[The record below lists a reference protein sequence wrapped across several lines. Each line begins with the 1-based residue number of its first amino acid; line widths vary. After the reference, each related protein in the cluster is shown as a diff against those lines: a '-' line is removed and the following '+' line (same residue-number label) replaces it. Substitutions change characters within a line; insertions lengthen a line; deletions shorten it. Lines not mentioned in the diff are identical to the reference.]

1 MSQNFQAGD
10 FLIFQIESGYG
21 LLRLLGVDETAN
33 GETIWHLKAYN
44 EMFLDIEMADA
55 ALLNSQNLTV
65 SIPHIALTNRAFE
78 STQTARMLNQPL
90 EESDL
95 LSFEAW
101 KNDENREIYDRS
113 IRLMLGLR

>member
-10 FLIFQIESGYG
+10 YLIFQIESGYG
-21 LLRLLGVDETAN
+21 LLRLLNIEAAAN
-33 GETIWHLKAYN
+33 ATVWHLKAYN

-55 ALLNSQNLTV
+55 ALGNSNDFTV

-78 STQTARMLNQPL
+78 STQTARMGNQPL
-90 EESDL
+90 SERDL
-95 LSFEAW
+95 EPFEKW
-101 KNDENREIYDRS
+101 KNSGEREIFDRS

>member
-21 LLRLLGVDETAN
+21 LLRLLNVETASD
-33 GETIWHLKAYN
+33 ETIWHLKAYN

-55 ALLNSQNLTV
+55 ALNNADDLTV

-78 STQTARMLNQPL
+78 STQTARMGNQPL
-90 EESDL
+90 EEKDL
-95 LSFEAW
+95 KPFEAW
-101 KNDENREIYDRS
+101 KNSGHREIFDRS

>member
-21 LLRLLGVDETAN
+21 LLRLLEVDAADDA
-33 GETIWHLKAYN
+33 TIWHLKAYN
-44 EMFLDIEMADA
+44 EMFLDIEMADE
-55 ALLNSQNLTV
+55 ALKSYADFTT

-78 STQTARMLNQPL
+78 STQTARMGNQPL
-90 EESDL
+90 TEADTQPL
-95 LSFEAW
+95 EAW
-101 KNDENREIYDRS
+101 KNGEDREIFDRS

>member
-21 LLRLLGVDETAN
+21 LLRLLNIDETTN
-33 GETIWHLKAYN
+33 ETIWHLKAYN
-44 EMFLDIEMADA
+44 EMFLDVEMADS
-55 ALLNSQNLTV
+55 ALENHQNFTV

-78 STQTARMLNQPL
+78 STQTARMGNQPL
-90 EESDL
+90 DGTDL
-95 LSFEAW
+95 QPFKNW
-101 KNDENREIYDRS
+101 KTVGDREIFDRS

>member
-21 LLRLLGVDETAN
+21 LLRLLGIDDTTS
-33 GETIWHLKAYN
+33 ETIWHLKAYN
-44 EMFLDIEMADA
+44 EMFLDIEFADA
-55 ALLNSQNLTV
+55 AIENYQNLTV

-78 STQTARMLNQPL
+78 STQTARMNNHPL
-90 EESDL
+90 TEQDL
-95 LSFEAW
+95 QTFEAW
-101 KNDENREIYDRS
+101 KASEDREIYDRS

>member
-21 LLRLLGVDETAN
+21 LLRLLNVETIADA
-33 GETIWHLKAYN
+33 TIWHLKAYN
-44 EMFLDIEMADA
+44 EMFLDVETADA
-55 ALLNSQNLTV
+55 ALANSSNFTA

-78 STQTARMLNQPL
+78 STQTARMSNQPL
-90 EESDL
+90 NESDL
-95 LSFEAW
+95 QPFEDW
-101 KNDENREIYDRS
+101 KSSNEREIFDRS